1 MTLDQY
7 VRDLREIAAQH
18 SDPVEI
24 TNLVAPLAMKFA
36 QSPELRRPEYRE
48 CDAEQGFGVHLLHE
62 EPNHDLAVFLVSWL
76 PGRGTT
82 PHNHKTW
89 AVVVGIE
96 GQEQEI
102 SYERRDDGSKSGY
115 ADLKRGGEHV
125 MSAGD
130 TARCYPE
137 HIHSVRNVG
146 KDVSMSLHT
155 YGRHINY
162 TGRSEFDVEH
172 KLEKPY
178 VIKIADDE
186 HARAS
191 PSMLASGSIAD
202 PRAL

>member
-7 VRDLREIAAQH
+7 VRALREITARH

-24 TNLVAPLAMKFA
+24 TDLVVPLARDFA
-36 QSPELRRPEYRE
+36 QSPELRRPEYRA

-62 EPNHDLAVFLVSWL
+62 EPNHDLAVFLASWL
-76 PGRGTT
+76 PDRGTT

-89 AVVVGIE
+89 AVVVGLE

-102 SYERRDDGSKSGY
+102 NYERLDDGGQPGY
-115 ADLKRGGEHV
+115 AELKRGGALV
-125 MSAGD
+125 MTAGD
-130 TARCYPE
+130 IARCYPE

-146 KDVSMSLHT
+146 TDISMSLHT

-162 TGRSEFDVEH
+162 TGRSEFDVER

-178 VIKIADDE
+178 VVRVADDE
-186 HARAS
+186 AARAQAR
-191 PSMLASGSIAD
+191 PKRIKIG
-202 PRAL
+202 

>member
-7 VRDLREIAAQH
+7 VRDLREITAQH

-24 TNLVAPLAMKFA
+24 TDLVVPLAKKFA

-48 CDAEQGFGVHLLHE
+48 CDAEQGFGVHMLHE

-76 PGRGTT
+76 PNRGTT

-102 SYERRDDGSKSGY
+102 NYDRRDDGGKPGY
-115 ADLKRGGEHV
+115 ADLKRSGEQV
-125 MSAGD
+125 MTVGD
-130 TARCYPE
+130 TACCYPE

-146 KDVSMSLHT
+146 TGISMSLHT

-162 TGRSEFDVEH
+162 TGRSEFDVER

-178 VIKIADDE
+178 VIRVADDGY
-186 HARAS
+186 ARTQVLTKRRIS
-191 PSMLASGSIAD
+191 
-202 PRAL
+202 